1 MPWWSTLICL
11 VLAAQLWA
19 SSLRNL
25 DDVIGL
31 LEKILAATLTI
42 VVLLV
47 GQNIVLELVGLLVAL
62 SLPMARRTQS
72 GSSAGAANRSQG
84 WLRF

>member
-1 MPWWSTLICL
+1 MPWWSTLVCL
-11 VLAAQLWA
+11 LLAAQLWA

-31 LEKILAATLTI
+31 LEKILAATLAI
-42 VVLLV
+42 VVLVV
-47 GQNIVLELVGLLVAL
+47 GRNIVMELVGLLVAL
-62 SLPMARRTQS
+62 SLPMARTQS
-72 GSSAGAANRSQG
+72 GPSAGMANRSQG

>member
-62 SLPMARRTQS
+62 SLPMARTQS

>member
-11 VLAAQLWA
+11 LLAAQLWA

-31 LEKILAATLTI
+31 LEKILATTLAL
-42 VVLLV
+42 VVLVV
-47 GQNIVLELVGLLVAL
+47 GHNIMLELVGLLVAL
-62 SLPMARRTQS
+62 GLPMARR
-72 GSSAGAANRSQG
+72 RM
-84 WLRF
+84 

>member
-1 MPWWSTLICL
+1 MPWWSTLVCL
-11 VLAAQLWA
+11 LLAAQLWA

-31 LEKILAATLTI
+31 LEKILAATLAI
-42 VVLLV
+42 VVLVV
-47 GQNIVLELVGLLVAL
+47 GRNIVLELVGLLVAL
-62 SLPMARRTQS
+62 SLPMARTQS
-72 GSSAGAANRSQG
+72 GSLTGAGNRSQG

>member
-1 MPWWSTLICL
+1 MPWWSTLVCL
-11 VLAAQLWA
+11 LLAAQLWA

-31 LEKILAATLTI
+31 LEKILAATLAI
-42 VVLLV
+42 VVLVV
-47 GQNIVLELVGLLVAL
+47 GRNIVLELVGLLVAL
-62 SLPMARRTQS
+62 SLPMARTQS
-72 GSSAGAANRSQG
+72 GPSEGAGNRSQG

>member
-11 VLAAQLWA
+11 LLAAQLWA

-31 LEKILAATLTI
+31 LEKILATTLAL
-42 VVLLV
+42 VVLVV
-47 GQNIVLELVGLLVAL
+47 GHNIMLELVGLLVAL
-62 SLPMARRTQS
+62 GLPMARRRT
-72 GSSAGAANRSQG
+72 
-84 WLRF
+84 

>member
-11 VLAAQLWA
+11 LLAAQLWA

-31 LEKILAATLTI
+31 LEKILATTLAL
-42 VVLLV
+42 VVLVV
-47 GQNIVLELVGLLVAL
+47 GHNIMLELAGLLLAL
-62 SLPMARRTQS
+62 GLPMARRRT
-72 GSSAGAANRSQG
+72 
-84 WLRF
+84 

>member
-1 MPWWSTLICL
+1 MPWWSTLVCL
-11 VLAAQLWA
+11 LLAAQLWA

-31 LEKILAATLTI
+31 LEKILAATLAI
-42 VVLLV
+42 VVLVV
-47 GQNIVLELVGLLVAL
+47 GRNIVLELVGLLVAL
-62 SLPMARRTQS
+62 SLPMARTQS
-72 GSSAGAANRSQG
+72 GPWAGMANRSQG

>member
-31 LEKILAATLTI
+31 LEKNLAATLTI

-62 SLPMARRTQS
+62 SLPMARTQW
-72 GSSAGAANRSQG
+72 GPSAGAANRSQG

>member
-1 MPWWSTLICL
+1 MPWWSTLVCL
-11 VLAAQLWA
+11 LLAAQLWV

-31 LEKILAATLTI
+31 LEKILAATLAI
-42 VVLLV
+42 VVLVV
-47 GQNIVLELVGLLVAL
+47 GQNVLLELVGLLVAL
-62 SLPMARRTQS
+62 SLPMARTRS
-72 GSSAGAANRSQG
+72 GPSAGAGNRSQD

>member
-1 MPWWSTLICL
+1 MPWWSTLVCL
-11 VLAAQLWA
+11 LLAAQLWA

-31 LEKILAATLTI
+31 LEKILAATLAI
-42 VVLLV
+42 VVLVV
-47 GQNIVLELVGLLVAL
+47 GRNIVLELVGLLVAL
-62 SLPMARRTQS
+62 SLPMARTQS
-72 GSSAGAANRSQG
+72 GPSAGMAKRSQG

>member
-31 LEKILAATLTI
+31 LEKILAATLAI
-42 VVLLV
+42 VVLVV
-47 GQNIVLELVGLLVAL
+47 GRNIVLELVGLLVAL
-62 SLPMARRTQS
+62 SLPMARTHS
-72 GSSAGAANRSQG
+72 GSSTGAGNRSQG
-84 WLRF
+84 WLRL